1 MKSKFKYIIYGLI
14 DPRTDRLF
22 YIGKSCSGTKQMRR
36 HTQPWSLKSCNSA
49 KNEIIVDILT
59 EEGTGPIYIILDTAK
74 SRKELEMKERVHIA
88 RHRDEITNMR
98 VG

>member
-1 MKSKFKYIIYGLI
+1 MSKLKYIVYGLI
-14 DPRTDRLF
+14 DPRTDHLF

-36 HTQPWSLKSCNSA
+36 HTQPWSLKQSNDE
-49 KNEIIVDILT
+49 KNQQILDIM
-59 EEGTGPIYIILDTAK
+59 GDGYDGPVYIILDTAK

-88 RHRDEITNMR
+88 RHRNEITNRR